1 MTGSAS
7 LSSPLCTWL
16 FTACM
21 SVTCAKESA
30 HALSPPSY
38 NSSRRRKAKAA
49 ALPMKCCCSSSSIR
63 GTVHSSPSNDNS
75 NNKCML
81 SFKGLM
87 SSCLADEPCSRYYS
101 SGGLLRRRLSPPAT
115 SGQAMAVAVQPTKEV
130 ETKKRNH
137 LRGKGG

>member
-16 FTACM
+16 LAACM

-30 HALSPPSY
+30 HPLSPPSY

-49 ALPMKCCCSSSSIR
+49 ALPMKCCCCSSIR
-63 GTVHSSPSNDNS
+63 GIVHSSPSNDNT
-75 NNKCML
+75 NNKSTL

-87 SSCLADEPCSRYYS
+87 SSCLADEPCSRYYA
-101 SGGLLRRRLSPPAT
+101 SGGLLRRRLGPPAT
-115 SGQAMAVAVQPTKEV
+115 SGIFFCYLIYYIIQMVVRLCV
-130 ETKKRNH
+130 
-137 LRGKGG
+137 L

>member
-16 FTACM
+16 FAACM

-30 HALSPPSY
+30 HPLSPPSY
-38 NSSRRRKAKAA
+38 NSSRRRKAKSA
-49 ALPMKCCCSSSSIR
+49 ALPMKCCCSSSSSSGIR
-63 GTVHSSPSNDNS
+63 GIVHSSPSNDNT
-75 NNKCML
+75 NNKSTL

-87 SSCLADEPCSRYYS
+87 SSCLADEPCSSHYA

-115 SGQAMAVAVQPTKEV
+115 SGIFFCYLIYYIIQMVVRLCV
-130 ETKKRNH
+130 
-137 LRGKGG
+137 L